1 MSYNFDEII
10 NRIGT
15 FSVKHDFI
23 AERGMPADVLPL
35 WVADMDFRA
44 PQEVIDRLLEITAHG
59 IYGYSELKG
68 DYFDTLHTW
77 FQKRFNWSV
86 DRSWL
91 IETPGVIFAIS
102 TAIRSLTEIG
112 DAILIQRPVYS
123 PFAHS
128 ILINERKLVNNP
140 LIFNDGRYT
149 INFDDFEQ
157 KIIDNNVKL
166 FILCS
171 PHNPVGR
178 VWTSEELE
186 RIGDICLKHHVFVI
200 ADEIHADFIY
210 SGHVHHIFATVK
222 PEFEAISIICTAPS
236 KTFNLAGLQA
246 SNTFIPNPDIRR
258 KFKKEIAC
266 SGFGRVS
273 LMGLSA
279 CQTAYTYGETWLS
292 ELKDYLASNL
302 NFIQYFLNENLPEIH
317 LIKPEGTYL
326 VWIDFRAL
334 ALSPDDLQD
343 LIVNKARLW
352 LNRGSD
358 FGSEG
363 EGFER
368 FNIACPKS
376 ILEEAFTRL
385 KLAIEDL
392 NQ

>member
-1 MSYNFDEII
+1 
-10 NRIGT
+10 
-15 FSVKHDFI
+15 
-23 AERGMPADVLPL
+23 
-35 WVADMDFRA
+35 
-44 PQEVIDRLLEITAHG
+44 
-59 IYGYSELKG
+59 
-68 DYFDTLHTW
+68 
-77 FQKRFNWSV
+77 
-86 DRSWL
+86 
-91 IETPGVIFAIS
+91 
-102 TAIRSLTEIG
+102 
-112 DAILIQRPVYS
+112 
-123 PFAHS
+123 
-128 ILINERKLVNNP
+128 
-140 LIFNDGRYT
+140 
-149 INFDDFEQ
+149 
-157 KIIDNNVKL
+157 
-166 FILCS
+166 
-171 PHNPVGR
+171 
-178 VWTSEELE
+178 
-186 RIGDICLKHHVFVI
+186 
-200 ADEIHADFIY
+200 
-210 SGHVHHIFATVK
+210 TVK